1 MSGENPKSPS
11 ESFADMMKNFG
22 SAIAEI
28 FNDPALKEKA
38 KDFGESASQSAK
50 AFAGR
55 FKDEEVKSKFRD
67 LGAAAKNFGE
77 SVTDYFKD
85 DKAKSQEQT
94 SGSQSPNQPSGS
106 GTGDKQ
112 DSSTGTGPD
121 NMSQDTGGEPKKKQ
135 DNETPEVAGQ
145 QTAVQ
150 DSGNIS
156 KESKADKRFDESR
169 ARNARIAGYGFA
181 IAWSIILIIF
191 FNFFNQYIAYYEYNA
206 ASASWSFTPFITPG
220 FDTWLPIFN
229 AATIIAIIG
238 NIILIVND
246 SFYFDNI
253 TNIVMHIFGIV
264 SVATLL
270 SLFPFDFSVIPDA
283 NLNQVLFPVLRIVF
297 IFILV
302 GLSIGILVR
311 FIRIILKIARTS

>member
-1 MSGENPKSPS
+1 MSAENPKSPS
-11 ESFADMMKNFG
+11 ESFAEMMKNFG

-38 KDFGESASQSAK
+38 KDFGESASLSAK

-85 DKAKSQEQT
+85 DKAKGQEQT
-94 SGSQSPNQPSGS
+94 P
-106 GTGDKQ
+106 
-112 DSSTGTGPD
+112 GPD
-121 NMSQDTGGEPKKKQ
+121 NTAQETGGGPKKKQ
-135 DNETPEVAGQ
+135 DNIAPEGAGQ
-145 QTAVQ
+145 QTTVQ
-150 DSGNIS
+150 DSGNIC

-181 IAWSIILIIF
+181 IAWSIIFIIF
-191 FNFFNQYIAYYEYNA
+191 FNFFNKYIAYYEYNA
-206 ASASWSFTPFITPG
+206 ASSSWSFTPFITSG

-238 NIILIVND
+238 NIVLIVND

-253 TNIVMHIFGIV
+253 TNIVMHILGIV
-264 SVATLL
+264 SVATLF

-283 NLNQVLFPVLRIVF
+283 NLNPIIFPVLRIVF

-311 FIRIILKIARTS
+311 FIRIIIKIARTS

>member
-22 SAIAEI
+22 SAVAEI

-94 SGSQSPNQPSGS
+94 SGSQSSNQPSGS
-106 GTGDKQ
+106 GADDKQ
-112 DSSTGTGPD
+112 DSDTGTGPD

-135 DNETPEVAGQ
+135 DNKAPEGAGQ

-150 DSGNIS
+150 DSGNLC

-206 ASASWSFTPFITPG
+206 ASASWNFTPFITPG

-264 SVATLL
+264 SVSTLL